1 MLPICLLL
9 AFACQACEIEFSRS
23 SNPLVGIDDIADMD
37 GEFYVKWAHLVKNP
51 SCVSRVEVK
60 VDNRTKVD
68 KSCDCANAPPESTA
82 LKSYLDK
89 ILVSQPPGTPC
100 AACKLT
106 AIEVQLSN
114 IEGNILT
121 VKKVVDPVKD
131 MFDASKR
138 MKIKGSEQGSIAI
151 HWTEGEMFTGDQ
163 LKEKCLESVDVYNR
177 DFLVMSGVT
186 PENPILTIGQ
196 NPCTEKRIT
205 LKYNFLRNNE
215 KPEVILILP
224 PASNCTET
232 GEDKDG
238 ETMTSTKTTMTSAK
252 TTMTSSTTPKEET
265 ESQLEDND
273 AARRREEDGFQEE
286 LPSTSTIGIGSGV
299 CLVVVLA
306 FVVVGLL
313 VAKKR
318 GKANNSH
325 KQVHITSITLI
336 LV

>member
-1 MLPICLLL
+1 MDCHRGMLPILLLL

-68 KSCDCANAPPESTA
+68 KSCDCANAPPKSAA

-106 AIEVQLSN
+106 TIEVQLSN
-114 IEGNILT
+114 IEGNVLT

-131 MFDASKR
+131 LFDASKR
-138 MKIKGSEQGSIAI
+138 IKIKGSEQGSIAI
-151 HWTEGEMFTGDQ
+151 HWTEGEMFTDDQ
-163 LKEKCLESVDVYNR
+163 LKGKCLESVDVYNR
-177 DFLVMSGVT
+177 DFLVMSTVT

-196 NPCTEKRIT
+196 NPCTEKRIA
-205 LKYNFLRNNE
+205 LKYNFLRNSE
-215 KPEVILILP
+215 KPEVILIQP

-232 GEDKDG
+232 GEDKDN
-238 ETMTSTKTTMTSAK
+238 ETVTSSKTTV
-252 TTMTSSTTPKEET
+252 TSSTAPKDET
-265 ESQLEDND
+265 ESHSQPADND

-286 LPSTSTIGIGSGV
+286 LPSTSTIGIGA

-306 FVVVGLL
+306 FVLVGLL

-318 GKANNSH
+318 GKENNSH
-325 KQVHITSITLI
+325 KQVHITSIILI